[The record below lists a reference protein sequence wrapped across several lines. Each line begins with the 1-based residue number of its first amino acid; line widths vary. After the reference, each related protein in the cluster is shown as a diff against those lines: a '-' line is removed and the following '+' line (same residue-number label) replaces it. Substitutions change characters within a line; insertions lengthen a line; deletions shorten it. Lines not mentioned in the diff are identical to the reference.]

1 MKTYNF
7 KINKNFSKEE
17 INFKPFEKHDNILV
31 QIFCGQN
38 AQEFNEIINF
48 IKIKLPNAICIG
60 CSSDGEI
67 IEKEVLTKSIVVS
80 ISIFE
85 KSTLKSSFSE
95 IEDSYEKGVSLAKE
109 LVDEKSKLLIL
120 FTNSLDINAEE
131 FLKGV
136 NSISKN
142 IPICGAM
149 AADNGDYKNTYVSL
163 GNKLYQN
170 SAVGVSINSDV
181 LEVKND
187 FRFNWSSI
195 GIEHEITK
203 AVDNKVYEINNLKVS
218 DFYKKYLGDDIL
230 DSLPESATTFPLLV
244 KRNKNF
250 LARALMKINKDGSF
264 QYTGNIKNKDKI
276 KFGFGNAE
284 IILKNPIITDK
295 NKFSNSESFFIYSC
309 LARRRYMPNLIFHES
324 KEYSDIANTSGFF
337 GNGEFFYKDGH
348 GELLNQTFTV
358 ISLSEND
365 KNPKKEIILEAKQ
378 RSLDDFYTRNIKT
391 LTHLIEESS
400 KDYNEQSNKLETE
413 KFNSQM
419 LLASQK
425 IFLRH
430 AVHETNTPL
439 SVIMSNIELFEM
451 EYGKNSYLSTIEV
464 ALKNVFNI
472 YDDLSYLVK
481 KDQVL
486 YPKKKIDFVDF
497 IRSRIDFFAQSAKQ
511 IGSEIKFFS
520 QKESLFFEFNETKL
534 QRIVDNNLT
543 NAIKYTE
550 ENSNIYISLKKENKN
565 YALTISSCSQYIQY
579 PEKIFKEYY
588 RETSTKKGFG
598 LGLSLVKRI
607 CDEENID
614 IKIDSNEYFTSFRYL
629 FKESEIIW
637 GFYY

>member
-1 MKTYNF
+1 MKTYNY
-7 KINKNFSKEE
+7 KIDKNFSKENIDFE
-17 INFKPFEKHDNILV
+17 QFKNHSNILV
-31 QIFCGQN
+31 QVFCGQN
-38 AQEFNEIINF
+38 KKQFEEV
-48 IKIKLPNAICIG
+48 IKYLKTNLPKATCIG
-60 CSSDGEI
+60 SSSDGEI
-67 IEKEVLTKSIVVS
+67 LEKEVLTESIVVS

-85 KSTLKSSFSE
+85 KSSLKSSFSE
-95 IEDSYEKGVSLAKE
+95 IEDSYKKGVSLAKD
-109 LVDEKSKLLIL
+109 LVDENSKLLIL
-120 FTNSLDINAEE
+120 FTNSLNINAEE
-131 FLKGV
+131 FLKGI

-149 AADNGDYKNTYVSL
+149 AADNGNYKNTYVSL
-163 GNKLYQN
+163 DDKLYQN

-203 AVDNKVYEINNLKVS
+203 SINNKVYEINNLKIT
-218 DFYKKYLGDDIL
+218 DFYKRYLGDDIL

-244 KRNKNF
+244 KRNKSF
-250 LARALMKINKDGSF
+250 LARALMKIHKDGSF
-264 QYTGNIKNKDKI
+264 QYTGNLKNKDKI

-284 IILKNPIITDK
+284 IILKKQIITDK
-295 NKFSNSESFFIYSC
+295 KKFTNSETFFIYSC
-309 LARRRYMPNLIFHES
+309 LARRRYMPNLIFNES
-324 KEYSDIANTSGFF
+324 KDYSEIATTSGFF
-337 GNGEFFYKDGH
+337 GNGEFFYKDGEA
-348 GELLNQTFTV
+348 ELLNQTFTV
-358 ISLSEND
+358 VSLSENI
-365 KNPKKEIILEAKQ
+365 KNTKKEFISEVEQK
-378 RSLDDFYTRNIKT
+378 SLDDFYTRNIKT

-481 KDQVL
+481 KDQIL

-497 IRSRIDFFAQSAKQ
+497 IRSRIDFFWQSAKQ
-511 IGSEIKFFS
+511 IGSTIKFFS
-520 QKESLFFEFNETKL
+520 QKESLIFEFNETKL
-534 QRIVDNNLT
+534 QRIIDNNLT

-550 ENSNIYISLKKENKN
+550 ENSNIYITLKKENKT

-614 IKIDSNEYFTSFRYL
+614 IKIDSNEYFTSFKYL
-629 FKESEIIW
+629 FNEREII
-637 GFYY
+637 

>member
-1 MKTYNF
+1 MKTYNY
-7 KINKNFSKEE
+7 KIDKNFSKENIDFE
-17 INFKPFEKHDNILV
+17 QFKNHSNILV
-31 QIFCGQN
+31 QVFCGQN
-38 AQEFNEIINF
+38 KKQFEEV
-48 IKIKLPNAICIG
+48 IKYLKTNLPKATCIG
-60 CSSDGEI
+60 SSSDGEI
-67 IEKEVLTKSIVVS
+67 LEKEVLTESIVVS

-85 KSTLKSSFSE
+85 KSSLKSSFSE
-95 IEDSYEKGVSLAKE
+95 IEDSYKKGVSLAKD
-109 LVDEKSKLLIL
+109 LVDENSKLLIL
-120 FTNSLDINAEE
+120 FTNSLNINAEE
-131 FLKGV
+131 FLKGI

-149 AADNGDYKNTYVSL
+149 AADNGNYKNTYVSL
-163 GNKLYQN
+163 DDKLYQN

-187 FRFNWSSI
+187 FRFNWSNI

-203 AVDNKVYEINNLKVS
+203 SINNKVYEINNLKIT
-218 DFYKKYLGDDIL
+218 DFYKRYLGDDIL

-244 KRNKNF
+244 KRNKSF
-250 LARALMKINKDGSF
+250 LARALMKIHKDGSF
-264 QYTGNIKNKDKI
+264 QYTGNLKNKDKI

-284 IILKNPIITDK
+284 IILKKQIITDK
-295 NKFSNSESFFIYSC
+295 KKFTNSETFFIYSC
-309 LARRRYMPNLIFHES
+309 LARRRYMPNLIFNES
-324 KEYSDIANTSGFF
+324 KDYSEIATTSGFF
-337 GNGEFFYKDGH
+337 GNGEFFYKDGEA
-348 GELLNQTFTV
+348 ELLNQTFTV
-358 ISLSEND
+358 VSLSENI
-365 KNPKKEIILEAKQ
+365 KNTKKEFISEVEQK
-378 RSLDDFYTRNIKT
+378 SLDDFYTRNIKT

-439 SVIMSNIELFEM
+439 SVIMSNIELFEI

-481 KDQVL
+481 KDQIL

-497 IRSRIDFFAQSAKQ
+497 IRSRIDFFWQSAKQ
-511 IGSEIKFFS
+511 IGSTIKFFS
-520 QKESLFFEFNETKL
+520 QKESLIFEFNETKL
-534 QRIVDNNLT
+534 QRIIDNNLT

-550 ENSNIYISLKKENKN
+550 ENSNIYITLKKENKT

-614 IKIDSNEYFTSFRYL
+614 IKIDSNEYFTSFKYL
-629 FKESEIIW
+629 FNEREIIW
-637 GFYY
+637 KFYY

>member
-1 MKTYNF
+1 MKTYNY
-7 KINKNFSKEE
+7 KIDKNFSKENIDFE
-17 INFKPFEKHDNILV
+17 QFKNHSNILV
-31 QIFCGQN
+31 QVFCGQN
-38 AQEFNEIINF
+38 KKQFEEV
-48 IKIKLPNAICIG
+48 IKYLKTNLPKATCIG
-60 CSSDGEI
+60 SSSDGEI
-67 IEKEVLTKSIVVS
+67 LEKEVLTESIVVS

-85 KSTLKSSFSE
+85 KSSLKSSFSE
-95 IEDSYEKGVSLAKE
+95 IEDSYKKGVSLAKD
-109 LVDEKSKLLIL
+109 LVDENSKLLIL
-120 FTNSLDINAEE
+120 FTNSLNINAEE
-131 FLKGV
+131 FLKGI

-149 AADNGDYKNTYVSL
+149 AADNGNYKNTYVSL
-163 GNKLYQN
+163 DDKLYQN

-203 AVDNKVYEINNLKVS
+203 SINNKVYEINNLKIT
-218 DFYKKYLGDDIL
+218 DFYKRYLGDDIL

-244 KRNKNF
+244 KRNKSF
-250 LARALMKINKDGSF
+250 LARALMKIHKDGSF
-264 QYTGNIKNKDKI
+264 QYTGNLKNKDKI

-284 IILKNPIITDK
+284 IILKKQIITDK
-295 NKFSNSESFFIYSC
+295 KKFTNSETFFIYSC
-309 LARRRYMPNLIFHES
+309 LARRRYMPNLIFNES
-324 KEYSDIANTSGFF
+324 KDYSEIATTSGFF
-337 GNGEFFYKDGH
+337 GNGEFFYKDGEA
-348 GELLNQTFTV
+348 ELLNQTFTV
-358 ISLSEND
+358 VSLSENI
-365 KNPKKEIILEAKQ
+365 KNTKKEFISEVEQK
-378 RSLDDFYTRNIKT
+378 SLDDFYTRNIKT

-451 EYGKNSYLSTIEV
+451 QYGKNSYLSTIEV

-481 KDQVL
+481 KDQIL

-497 IRSRIDFFAQSAKQ
+497 IRSRIDFFWQSAKQ
-511 IGSEIKFFS
+511 IGSTIKFFS
-520 QKESLFFEFNETKL
+520 QKESLIFEFNETKL
-534 QRIVDNNLT
+534 QRIIDNNLT

-550 ENSNIYISLKKENKN
+550 ENSNIYITLKKENKT

-614 IKIDSNEYFTSFRYL
+614 IKIDSNEYFTSFKYL
-629 FKESEIIW
+629 FNEREII
-637 GFYY
+637 

>member
-1 MKTYNF
+1 MKTYNY
-7 KINKNFSKEE
+7 KIDKNFSKENIDFE
-17 INFKPFEKHDNILV
+17 QFKNHSNILV
-31 QIFCGQN
+31 QVFCGQN
-38 AQEFNEIINF
+38 KKQFEEV
-48 IKIKLPNAICIG
+48 IKYLKTNLPKATCIG
-60 CSSDGEI
+60 SSSDGEI
-67 IEKEVLTKSIVVS
+67 LEKEVLTESIVVS

-85 KSTLKSSFSE
+85 KSSLKSSFSE
-95 IEDSYEKGVSLAKE
+95 IEDSYKKGVSLAKD
-109 LVDEKSKLLIL
+109 LVDENSKLLIL
-120 FTNSLDINAEE
+120 FTNSLNINAEE
-131 FLKGV
+131 FLKGI

-149 AADNGDYKNTYVSL
+149 AADNGNYKNTYVSL
-163 GNKLYQN
+163 DDKLYQN

-203 AVDNKVYEINNLKVS
+203 SINNKVYEINNLKIT
-218 DFYKKYLGDDIL
+218 DFYKRYLGDDIL

-244 KRNKNF
+244 KRNKSF
-250 LARALMKINKDGSF
+250 LARALMKIHKDGSF
-264 QYTGNIKNKDKI
+264 QYTGNLKNKDKI

-284 IILKNPIITDK
+284 IILKKQIITDK
-295 NKFSNSESFFIYSC
+295 KKFTNSETFFIYSC
-309 LARRRYMPNLIFHES
+309 LARRRYMPNLIFNES
-324 KEYSDIANTSGFF
+324 KDYSEIATTSGFF
-337 GNGEFFYKDGH
+337 GNGEFFYKDGEA
-348 GELLNQTFTV
+348 ELLNQTFTV
-358 ISLSEND
+358 VSLSENI
-365 KNPKKEIILEAKQ
+365 KNTKKEFISEVEQK
-378 RSLDDFYTRNIKT
+378 SLDDFYTRNIKT

-439 SVIMSNIELFEM
+439 SVIMSNIELFEI

-481 KDQVL
+481 KDQIL

-497 IRSRIDFFAQSAKQ
+497 IRSRIDFFWQSAKQ
-511 IGSEIKFFS
+511 IGSTIKFFS
-520 QKESLFFEFNETKL
+520 QKESLIFEFNETKL
-534 QRIVDNNLT
+534 QRIIDNNLT

-550 ENSNIYISLKKENKN
+550 ENSNIYITLKKENKT

-614 IKIDSNEYFTSFRYL
+614 IKIDSNEYFTSFKYL
-629 FKESEIIW
+629 FNEREII
-637 GFYY
+637 